1 MESLGW
7 TLCASVPR
15 ETITQSVHDSE
26 DTIRNAILVFA
37 CVVLL
42 ILVLAVIAANRSV
55 TSITHPLELLEKDI
69 KIISNGDLSYRASVY
84 RNDEIGDITS
94 GMNEMVDR
102 LNFTMNELASSQ
114 QHADEMSRLANLDT
128 LTGIRNKTAF
138 DRLQKALN
146 EKLNEGD
153 VDFGFAMVDMNN
165 LKVVNDNYGHDRGD
179 AMIRGLCEII
189 GETFTNSN
197 AYRIGGDEFVVVLVK
212 DDYRNVD
219 ELIDRFKARIRAV
232 SGDKSLRPWE
242 RVSAAIGYALY
253 NAHVDS
259 GTESVLARADRA
271 MYANKKDMKG
281 GRR

>member
-1 MESLGW
+1 
-7 TLCASVPR
+7 
-15 ETITQSVHDSE
+15 
-26 DTIRNAILVFA
+26 
-37 CVVLL
+37 
-42 ILVLAVIAANRSV
+42 
-55 TSITHPLELLEKDI
+55 
-69 KIISNGDLSYRASVY
+69 
-84 RNDEIGDITS
+84 
-94 GMNEMVDR
+94 MVDR

-138 DRLQKALN
+138 DRLQKAMN

-165 LKVVNDNYGHDRGD
+165 LKVVNDNYGHDKGD

-197 AYRIGGDEFVVVLVK
+197 AYRIGGDEFAVVLVK

-242 RVSAAIGYALY
+242 RVSAAIGCALY